1 MPTSPHLPSFP
12 RVFFPPPGGG
22 GDISGVYPGGAG
34 LNAHA
39 IRIIVYP
46 WDESIRC
53 SDHLYSPAFVQF
65 GKLSTTTTMAPHADA
80 AASSS
85 APITAPPSSSSY
97 SISDPQLLYINGQY
111 RPSSDGATF
120 PVVNPMTGETIYHSA
135 SATLDDYSAAI
146 ENAHATFQTWSKTS
160 PSARRKIFLKAA
172 DIMESYIKSS
182 PGGGA
187 PELLS
192 QEISATMHWVRVNVF
207 ATAGL
212 FREAASLATHIRG
225 EIVPADREGTTLLV
239 ERSAVGVVFGIS
251 PWNAPINLTA
261 RAVAV
266 PLICGNTV
274 VLKPSEYTP
283 KSQDLVVR
291 ALAEAGLPQGAL
303 NFLPTGRERTP
314 EVTEYA
320 VKHPKVLRVN
330 FTGGDRVGRI
340 IAGWAA
346 ECLKQCVLELGGKA
360 PVIVFEDANLDDA
373 VEAVVFGALAF
384 SGQVCMSTE
393 RVLLHRSIAG
403 EFKEKLLRK
412 VEGLKTGNHLD
423 AHEGAAVSIS
433 GLFTPASA
441 ARVMDLVKKAVVDGG
456 ARLLCGDLKITGPR
470 RTIIAPHILEN
481 VSSEM
486 DIAHHETFGPV
497 MILSEFESDDEAI
510 ASAND
515 SDFSLCASVFS
526 RDTLRALDVARQV
539 RAGACHIN
547 GPTIY
552 VESTLPNGGTG
563 GSSGYGRFGGIAGVE
578 EFTER
583 KIISLAKPGMKF
595 AF

>member
-1 MPTSPHLPSFP
+1 
-12 RVFFPPPGGG
+12 
-22 GDISGVYPGGAG
+22 
-34 LNAHA
+34 
-39 IRIIVYP
+39 
-46 WDESIRC
+46 
-53 SDHLYSPAFVQF
+53 
-65 GKLSTTTTMAPHADA
+65 MAPHADPA
-80 AASSS
+80 AAFS
-85 APITAPPSSSSY
+85 AAPSPPSSY
-97 SISDPQLLYINGQY
+97 SVSDTQLLYINGQY
-111 RPSSDGATF
+111 QPSSDGATF
-120 PVVNPMTGETIYHSA
+120 PAINPMTGETIYHSA

-146 ENAHATFQTWSKTS
+146 ENAHVAFQTWSKTS
-160 PSARRKIFLKAA
+160 PSARRRIFLRAA
-172 DIMESYIKSS
+172 DIMESYIKS
-182 PGGGA
+182 PA
-187 PELLS
+187 PELMS
-192 QEISATMHWVRVNVF
+192 QEVSATMHWVRVNVF

-212 FREAASLATHIRG
+212 FRETASLATHIRG
-225 EIVPADREGTTLLV
+225 EVIPADREGTTLLV
-239 ERSAVGVVFGIS
+239 ERTAVGVVLGIS

-291 ALAEAGLPQGAL
+291 ALTEAGLPRGCL

-314 EVTEYA
+314 EVTQYA

-360 PVIVFEDANLDDA
+360 PVIIFEDASLDDA

-393 RVLLHRSIAG
+393 RVLVHKSVVG

-412 VEGLKTGNHLD
+412 VAGLKTGNSLEED
-423 AHEGAAVSIS
+423 GVSVS
-433 GLFTPASA
+433 GLFSPASA
-441 ARVMDLVKKAVVDGG
+441 TRVMDLVKQAVDRG
-456 ARLLCGDLKITGPR
+456 AKLLAGDLEITGPR
-470 RTIIAPHILEN
+470 GTIVGPHVLEN
-481 VSSEM
+481 VSSGM
-486 DIAHHETFGPV
+486 DIAHQETFGPV
-497 MILSEFESDDEAI
+497 MILSEFETDEEAV
-510 ASAND
+510 AKAND

-539 RAGACHIN
+539 RAGACHVN

-583 KIISLAKPGMKF
+583 KIISLAKSGMKF